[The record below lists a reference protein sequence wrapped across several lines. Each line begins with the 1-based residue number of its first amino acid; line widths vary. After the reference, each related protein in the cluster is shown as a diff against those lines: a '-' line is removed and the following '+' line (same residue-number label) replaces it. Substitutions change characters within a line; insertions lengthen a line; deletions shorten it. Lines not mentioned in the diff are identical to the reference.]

1 MDSGNI
7 SAIISASAGIGG
19 VLLGNS
25 FLTLK
30 EVIFNNKKK
39 KKDITYLTIIVTSHL
54 ERFANGCMS
63 VANDD
68 GKEYGT
74 PAGEDGVTYV
84 TTTTAPNFSPLEID
98 VEWKLLPSHLLYLI
112 LRLPDE
118 IEHLENYLNNILK
131 YSNDF
136 PENTEF
142 FQQRRIGYAE
152 LGLKASKISK
162 DLFNYSK
169 LSFEEPAS
177 NDWDRDKELSKVI
190 EKIKQQRADYENY
203 CKENP
208 IIF

>member
-7 SAIISASAGIGG
+7 SAIISASAGIAG

-30 EVIFNNKKK
+30 EVIFNKKK
-39 KKDITYLTIIVTSHL
+39 KEKDTTYLAIIVTSHL

-63 VANDD
+63 VANDN
-68 GKEYGT
+68 GTEYGR
-74 PAGEDGVTYV
+74 PAGKDGETYV
-84 TTTTAPNFSPLEID
+84 ATTTAPIFTPLEID
-98 VEWKLLPSHLLYLI
+98 VEWKILPSDLIYPI

-118 IEHLENYLNNILK
+118 IEHLENYLNNILE

-142 FQQRRIGYAE
+142 FQQRRMGYAE
-152 LGLKASKISK
+152 LGLKSSKISR
-162 DLFNYSK
+162 DLLKHSK
-169 LSFEEPAS
+169 LSFEEQSS

-190 EKIKQQRADYENY
+190 EKIEQQRAAYEKY